1 MGLST
6 CSLNNTRNENGSPE
20 WQAAQWAVQGSN
32 L

>member
-6 CSLNNTRNENGSPE
+6 CSLNARNENGSPE